1 MLKDHSFSVNQDIEF
16 GVGIINRLGDF
27 IKKLNGSKV
36 LIVSDPGLVK
46 AGITGRVEEIVEKAG
61 YEHTTFSEVEADP
74 GCWVVE
80 KVVNIIVEKQI
91 DCLVAVGGG
100 SSMDTAKSAALV
112 GNSGKRIHDYWGY
125 YLPVDHESIPVIAVP
140 TTAGTGS
147 EVTRNTVITDENK
160 YKMVILNDK
169 MLPAVALLDPELI
182 TTLPA
187 SVAAATGM
195 DALIHAVECYLSD
208 LATPFSDS
216 VAEKAMEL
224 IGAALPRFVA
234 NRADID
240 AACDMMMGSTLAGIT
255 LSLCLPNQ
263 AHALSHPLTGFYH
276 VPHGLANAILFPTTM
291 EYNAIADRGK
301 YKKIYNLL
309 RKDHPYTEDFETD
322 MLIDYLI
329 KLNERLGLPKNL
341 SEMGIGEEHLEE
353 MIVDA
358 QKTKIWEHCPRYT
371 SPKDM
376 RILYLKTMYRGT
388 EKEKEYNIRS

>member
-1 MLKDHSFSVNQDIEF
+1 MKNHSFSVKQDIEF
-16 GVGIINRLGDF
+16 GVGIVEKLGEYIQRLHGTR
-27 IKKLNGSKV
+27 V
-36 LIVSDPGLVK
+36 LLVSDPGLVK
-46 AGITGRVEEIVEKAG
+46 AGITGRVENSIGAAG
-61 YEHTTFSEVEADP
+61 YPCVTFTDVEPDP

-80 KVVNIIVEKQI
+80 KVVKIIVEEKV
-91 DCLVAVGGG
+91 DCVVAVGGG

-112 GNSGKRIHDYWGY
+112 GYSGKRLQDFWGY
-125 YLPVDHESIPVIAVP
+125 YLPVEHDPIPVIAIP

-169 MLPAVALLDPELI
+169 MLPQVALLDPELI

-187 SVAAATGM
+187 GVAASTGM
-195 DALIHAVECYLSD
+195 DALIHAVECYMSD

-224 IGAALPRFVA
+224 IGPALPRFVA

-240 AACDMMMGSTLAGIT
+240 AASDMIMGSTLAGIT

-276 VPHGLANAILFPTTM
+276 VPHGLANAMLFPTTM
-291 EYNAIADRGK
+291 EFNALADRGK
-301 YKKIYNLL
+301 YKKVYNLL
-309 RKDHPYTEDFETD
+309 RREHAYTENFETE
-322 MLIDYLI
+322 MLIDYLV
-329 KLNERLGLPKNL
+329 KLNEKLGLPKNL

-353 MIVDA
+353 MIADA
-358 QKTKIWEHCPRYT
+358 QKTKIWEHCPRLT
-371 SPKDM
+371 TPEDM
-376 RILYLKTMYRGT
+376 RRLYLKTMYRGT
-388 EKEKEYNIRS
+388 PKEKEIK

>member
-1 MLKDHSFSVNQDIEF
+1 MLENQSFSVKQDIEF
-16 GVGIINRLGDF
+16 GVGIVNRLGDYV
-27 IKKLNGSKV
+27 KKLGGSKV
-36 LIVSDPGLVK
+36 LVVSDPGLVK
-46 AGITGRVEEIVEKAG
+46 AGITKKVETILEKAG
-61 YEHTTFSEVEADP
+61 YEYVTFTEVEPDP

-80 KVVNIIVEKQI
+80 KVVNLIVSEKV
-91 DCLVAVGGG
+91 DCILAVGGG
-100 SSMDTAKSAALV
+100 SSLDTAKSAALV
-112 GNSGKRIHDYWGY
+112 GYSGKRIHDYWGY
-125 YLPVDHESIPVIAVP
+125 YLPVDHESLPVIAIP

-160 YKMVILNDK
+160 YKMVILNDE
-169 MLPAVALLDPELI
+169 MLPAIALLDPELI

-187 SVAAATGM
+187 GVAAATGM

-208 LATPFSDS
+208 LATPFSDA

-234 NRADID
+234 NRADLD
-240 AACDMMMGSTLAGIT
+240 AAGDMLMGSTLAGIT

-263 AHALSHPLTGFYH
+263 AHALSHPLSGFYH
-276 VPHGLANAILFPTTM
+276 VPHGLANAMLFPTTM

-309 RKDHPYTEDFETD
+309 RSDHSYTENFETD

-329 KLNERLGLPKNL
+329 AFNERLGLPKNL
-341 SEMGIGEEHLEE
+341 AEMGIGEEHLDE
-353 MIVDA
+353 MIEDA

-376 RILYLKTMYRGT
+376 RVLYLKTMYRGT
-388 EKEKEYNIRS
+388 EKEKEFCIRS